1 MITLNQMS
9 PLGIGTSRSG
19 SLGSRISPSYF
30 GDMLTMASTSNVNVI
45 DTANAY
51 GSGDAERLIGKCI
64 RDDRAA
70 YFIITKAGIPYM
82 HTPGWLS
89 PLNQIGKKVKQKA
102 GFKRNYAAD
111 YLLNCLPGSN
121 KRLGVDMTDAFLLHE
136 PEWQYIDRD
145 STWAGLEKIRQM
157 GLAKYTGVSTSD
169 YRVVEEGVKS
179 GQVQVVQTSASWN
192 NETTDPIIDLC
203 KRHHIPVIA
212 NQVLKPYKSL
222 MNQYAEKT
230 AQIHALDGLQG
241 MSLAQF
247 LIAAVLIQKHV
258 NTALIGTTDLAHL
271 EHNITALDYTEN
283 LKKHLP
289 VINQLLS

>member
-1 MITLNQMS
+1 MLN
-9 PLGIGTSRSG
+9 
-19 SLGSRISPSYF
+19 
-30 GDMLTMASTSNVNVI
+30 MASTSKVNVI

-64 RDDRAA
+64 RGDRSS

-121 KRLGVDMTDAFLLHE
+121 RRLGVEMTDAFLLHE
-136 PEWQYIDRD
+136 PEWQFIDRD
-145 STWAGLEKIRQM
+145 STWRGLEKIRQM

-179 GQVQVVQTSASWN
+179 GQVQLVQTSACWN
-192 NETTDPIIDLC
+192 NKSTDPIIDLC
-203 KRHHIPVIA
+203 QRHNIPVIA
-212 NQVLKPYKSL
+212 NQVLKPYKALVSS
-222 MNQYAEKT
+222 YAEK
-230 AQIHALDGLQG
+230 AARIHAMDGLEG

-247 LIAAVLIQKHV
+247 LIAAVLVQKNV

-271 EHNITALDYTEN
+271 EHNITALDYTET
-283 LKKHLP
+283 LRKQLP